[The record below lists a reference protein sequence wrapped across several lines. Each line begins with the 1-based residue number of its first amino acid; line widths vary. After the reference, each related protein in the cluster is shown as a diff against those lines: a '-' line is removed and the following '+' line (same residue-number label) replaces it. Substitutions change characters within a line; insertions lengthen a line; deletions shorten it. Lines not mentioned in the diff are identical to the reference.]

1 MGVQFTPREHSAMQL
16 LVTESVRD
24 ILLKTDRD
32 GIIIDAGP
40 FNDQVFDP
48 LPGRLVG
55 LPLFDFVHPQWVET
69 VRADHAAALAGR
81 RNRARLEFPAR
92 IDGLCDCWYELR
104 LTCLADERD
113 RVYGTV
119 GILRSIEERRSLEE
133 RLFAASLTD
142 PLTGLSNRQ
151 AFVAMVEHLAERGNG
166 GCVALFAIDHLK
178 LINMRYGQSV
188 GDEVLVVFADL
199 VRTIMRSQDI
209 VSRIGGETLAALMP
223 ASDVSRAET
232 ACRRV
237 IDALGQ
243 DRGDLVSRAFAVTA
257 SAGLTRIQSSLDVT
271 LKRAELALFHA
282 RAKGRNRLEIDG
294 GPRLGRAA

>member
-1 MGVQFTPREHSAMQL
+1 
-16 LVTESVRD
+16 
-24 ILLKTDRD
+24 
-32 GIIIDAGP
+32 
-40 FNDQVFDP
+40 
-48 LPGRLVG
+48 
-55 LPLFDFVHPQWVET
+55 
-69 VRADHAAALAGR
+69 
-81 RNRARLEFPAR
+81 
-92 IDGLCDCWYELR
+92 
-104 LTCLADERD
+104 
-113 RVYGTV
+113 
-119 GILRSIEERRSLEE
+119 
-133 RLFAASLTD
+133 
-142 PLTGLSNRQ
+142 
-151 AFVAMVEHLAERGNG
+151 MVEHLAERGNG